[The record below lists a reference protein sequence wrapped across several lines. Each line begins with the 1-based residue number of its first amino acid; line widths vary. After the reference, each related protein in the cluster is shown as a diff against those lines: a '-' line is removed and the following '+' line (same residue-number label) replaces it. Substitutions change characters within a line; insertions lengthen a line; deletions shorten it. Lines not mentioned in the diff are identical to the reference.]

1 VDGRWDKRKCW
12 DLKEEAL
19 GSNVSETP
27 TLKKAMDISED
38 TPRN

>member
-1 VDGRWDKRKCW
+1 VDDWSDKTKFW

-19 GSNVSETP
+19 GSNVSGKP